1 MNKWGV
7 WAMRSAG
14 SVCSAAER
22 WCSRDNHP
30 IVFDT
35 EELAI
40 SLASHYN
47 ENCISPNV
55 SYAAKEYNEHI

>member
-1 MNKWGV
+1 MKWGV
-7 WAMRSAG
+7 WAKRSAASIAG
-14 SVCSAAER
+14 AAER
-22 WCSRDNHP
+22 WCSRDDHH

-47 ENCISPNV
+47 ENSISPNV
-55 SYAAKEYNEHI
+55 SYAAKEYHEHI